1 MKFKETNQYWVLK
14 EVDNEYVCL
23 SADFSFPPE
32 TCALASV
39 DQDSL
44 GGASQTAEEQE
55 LSSLTTLHIDSETSS
70 LSQHGLSADTVT
82 ITGTHSHSYTTG
94 CRGQITESLYVELL
108 SSL

>member
-1 MKFKETNQYWVLK
+1 MLN
-14 EVDNEYVCL
+14 VCL

-44 GGASQTAEEQE
+44 GGGQTAEEQE

-82 ITGTHSHSYTTG
+82 ITGTHSHSYN
-94 CRGQITESLYVELL
+94 RV
-108 SSL
+108 

>member
-1 MKFKETNQYWVLK
+1 MEFNGTHQYWVLK
-14 EVDNEYVCL
+14 EVDNVEHVRL

-44 GGASQTAEEQE
+44 GGAGQTAEEQE

-82 ITGTHSHSYTTG
+82 ITGTHSHSYN
-94 CRGQITESLYVELL
+94 RV
-108 SSL
+108 